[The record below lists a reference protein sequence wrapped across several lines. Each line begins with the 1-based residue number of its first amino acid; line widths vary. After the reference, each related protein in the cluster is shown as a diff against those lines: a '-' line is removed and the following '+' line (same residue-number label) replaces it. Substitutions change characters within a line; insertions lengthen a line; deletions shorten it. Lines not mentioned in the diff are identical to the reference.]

1 MAKIKEMTTVEN
13 KPKTLEELT
22 KERDAFEKEVNKVQE
37 KLAKAKYT
45 VDFDSVANI
54 SKVLK
59 HIDKSCKWTI
69 KDAALVLNL
78 YDNIKIE
85 KARIKA
91 EEEKGAKIMLNSI
104 DLNSLYKSFA
114 SFEGI
119 GMVDARSFITLLTNI
134 GSQISDAMENMATAN
149 KEIQNMHIQLA
160 ELDKAIDEMST
171 EKVEADEIVE

>member
-22 KERDAFEKEVNKVQE
+22 KERDTFEKEVNKVQE
-37 KLAKAKYT
+37 KLAKEKYS
-45 VDFDSVANI
+45 VDFDSTANI
-54 SKVLK
+54 TKILK
-59 HIDKSCKWTI
+59 HLDKNCKWTI
-69 KDAALVLNL
+69 KDAALLLNL

-85 KARIKA
+85 KVRIRA
-91 EEEKGAKIMLNSI
+91 EEEKGAKVMLNSI

-119 GMVDARSFITLLTNI
+119 GMVDARSFITLLTDI
-134 GSQISDAMENMATAN
+134 GSQISDAMEKMAKAN
-149 KEIQNMHIQLA
+149 KEIQSMHIQLG
-160 ELDKAIDEMST
+160 ELDKAIEDMST